1 MLSPIRTVLMHYPNR
16 SFFTILI
23 IIIVATTFFSLIR
36 KRYIKGIISKKE
48 GVIHLLRIYYVIAL
62 LFFTVIGRRS
72 WNYYRYNFD
81 FGYSY
86 QEVFLLGD
94 YTLAS
99 QIIANIL
106 AFVPIGILC
115 FLTAKKYSLLNS
127 FLYGF
132 SLSLFIE
139 VMQLVLR
146 RGYFEFDDMLSNT
159 IGVLIGYIVGKIL
172 ANCVKISFKGQNYKN

>member
-1 MLSPIRTVLMHYPNR
+1 MLSPIKTVFLHYPLHA
-16 SFFTILI
+16 FITIFLLL
-23 IIIVATTFFSLIR
+23 V
-36 KRYIKGIISKKE
+36 ISA
-48 GVIHLLRIYYVIAL
+48 IALRILNKKYKRNEITKKNRLVLWLLINYSLFL
-62 LFFTVIGRRS
+62 LFFTVLGRRS
-72 WNYYRYNFD
+72 LDYYRYNFD

-86 QEVFLLGD
+86 QEAFLLGD

-106 AFVPIGILC
+106 AFVPMGILC
-115 FLTAKKYSLLNS
+115 FLTAKKFGLLNS

-139 VMQLVLR
+139 AMQLVLR

-172 ANCVKISFKGQNYKN
+172 GSCVKISFKGHN